1 MKEKEKEEKKEES
14 LNQAQ
19 LVKGAALGIFAIIL
33 SVFVWYRLAKILTV
47 NQAVNVFNIFS
58 VDLIKSIA
66 GTVFVFCLMISFLG
80 LFSILVKDKKIAI
93 PTLILS
99 SFSYLFFFKFN
110 LIGFISLILLL
121 VGFWS
126 FFFQVNR
133 ESRARYKFS
142 ITKSIK
148 EGLGLIIFI
157 ILAVISLAYY
167 SIITE
172 TAKVNMTTPVEGI
185 AESATNLTNQFLK
198 GQIPGYR
205 PAMPLDD
212 FLFENLMRLSKVIG
226 EQSQDQSAGQK
237 NELVTDIDVSYV
249 YENLDRVPWPEIEQ
263 KLPPDIKKQAGGNK
277 ETLRRMIED
286 ARIQFKT
293 QVAPNLRKDFLEKL
307 GITATG
313 DDEVGAVLN
322 KFFKDS
328 LDKVLGPYSKWIP
341 PFLAISLFFVL
352 GIFSPFYKMLIK
364 IIVILLTNLCFWFKV
379 AEIKKEETEVEKVG
393 LKG

>member
-1 MKEKEKEEKKEES
+1 MKEKEEKEKES

-19 LVKGAALGIFAIIL
+19 LVKGGVLGILTIAL
-33 SVFVWYRLAKILTV
+33 SVFAWYFLAKILTV
-47 NQAVNVFNIFS
+47 NLASNIFNIFS
-58 VDLIKSIA
+58 IDLIKSIA
-66 GTVFVFCLMISFLG
+66 GTVFVFCLMISFWG
-80 LFSILVKDKKIAI
+80 LFSILVKDKKITI
-93 PTLILS
+93 PTLILAGL
-99 SFSYLFFFKFN
+99 SYLIFFKFN
-110 LIGFISLILLL
+110 LISFVSLILILA
-121 VGFWS
+121 GFWS

-142 ITKSIK
+142 ITKSIR

-167 SIITE
+167 SIITA
-172 TAKVNMTTPVEGI
+172 TARVNMTTPVEGI

-212 FLFENLMRLSKVIG
+212 FLFENLMRLGKVVG
-226 EQSQDQSAGQK
+226 EQSIDQSVNQK
-237 NELVTDIDVSYV
+237 NELVTDLDVSYV
-249 YENLDRVPWPEIEQ
+249 YENLDRVPWPEIEE

-286 ARIQFKT
+286 SRIQFKT

-307 GITATG
+307 GISATG

-341 PFLAISLFFVL
+341 PFLAISLFLLL
-352 GIFSPFYKMLIK
+352 GVFSPFYKMLIK
-364 IIVILLTNLCFWFKV
+364 IITILLTNLCFWLKV

-393 LKG
+393 LRG

>member
-1 MKEKEKEEKKEES
+1 MKEKEEKEKES

-19 LVKGAALGIFAIIL
+19 LVKGAALGILTIAL
-33 SVFVWYRLAKILTV
+33 SVFAWYRLAKILTV

-66 GTVFVFCLMISFLG
+66 GTVFVFCLMISFWG

-93 PTLILS
+93 PTFILA

-110 LIGFISLILLL
+110 LIGFVSLILLL
-121 VGFWS
+121 AGFWS
-126 FFFQVNR
+126 FFFQVGR

-148 EGLGLIIFI
+148 EGLSLIIFI

-172 TAKVNMTTPVEGI
+172 TSRVNLTTPIEGM

-198 GQIPGYR
+198 SQIPGYR

-212 FLFENLMRLSKVIG
+212 FLFENLMKLSNVIG
-226 EQSQDQSAGQK
+226 EQSNNQVGGQ
-237 NELVTDIDVSYV
+237 NEELITRIDLAYV
-249 YENLDRVPWPEIEQ
+249 YENLDRVSWPEIEE
-263 KLPPDIKKQAGGNK
+263 KLPPDIKKQVGGNK

-307 GITATG
+307 GIAATG
-313 DDEVGAVLN
+313 EDEVGAVLH

-328 LDKVLGPYSKWIP
+328 LDKTLGPYSEWIP
-341 PFLAISLFFVL
+341 PFLAISLFLLL
-352 GIFSPFYKMLIK
+352 GAFSPIYKMLIK
-364 IIVILLTNLCFWFKV
+364 IIAILLTNICFWFKV
-379 AEIKKEETEVEKVG
+379 AEIRKEEIEVEKVG